1 MIKCLK
7 LILFL
12 CFITT
17 YNSQTTNNNSPQ
29 ELFIQSIRNTS
40 EHKTIPLGKTI
51 YQGIFTGNGLLGT
64 MTYLQDASS
73 CKITIG
79 RTDVYDHRNGEENL
93 FERPRLPLGYFEVKL
108 SDNITDAVGKI
119 DLYNAESSAELKP
132 IQGISVS
139 MLLLFPKKIISYSIL
154 MTRIIKQI

>member
-79 RTDVYDHRNGEENL
+79 RTDVYDHRNGE
-93 FERPRLPLGYFEVKL
+93 
-108 SDNITDAVGKI
+108 KI
-119 DLYNAESSAELKP
+119 CLKGP
-132 IQGISVS
+132 V
-139 MLLLFPKKIISYSIL
+139 FH
-154 MTRIIKQI
+154 